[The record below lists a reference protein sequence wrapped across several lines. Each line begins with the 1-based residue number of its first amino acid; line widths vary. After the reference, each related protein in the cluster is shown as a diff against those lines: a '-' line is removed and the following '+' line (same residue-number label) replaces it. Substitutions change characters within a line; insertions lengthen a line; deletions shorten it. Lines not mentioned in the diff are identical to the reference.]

1 MKTIKILKKR
11 DGQNFKTIGEMWGCE
26 TFEEAKIEFAKR
38 CYNDLLNGK
47 HGDNFIELSE
57 NEDGVEEDGI
67 YYNNQLFFSKKD
79 LLNGIERFSEDVYTW
94 EIREIE
100 EEIED

>member
-1 MKTIKILKKR
+1 MKAIKIYKKR
-11 DGQNFKTIGEMWGCE
+11 DGQNFKEIGEILGCE

-67 YYNNQLFFSKKD
+67 YDNGQLFFSKKD
-79 LLNGIERFSEDVYTW
+79 LENGIEIFSEDVYTW
-94 EIREIE
+94 EIRQIE
-100 EEIED
+100 EEI